1 MAKTKDELDEL
12 IATLNQSLNA
22 GAPRG
27 APKVDLIRRASD
39 VTSPFK
45 LRRPTGI
52 VGLDLALNGGWP
64 AGGLCQIA
72 GPESAGKNALCWQTL
87 AMLQKTYGKDTRIG
101 WCWTE
106 YPLDKGYGQ
115 QFGVVVPMSN
125 EDIELENLAR
135 ERDGRKPMDKKERQQ
150 AKQSLGEFVVVDRG
164 STEKRLQAV
173 VEMVR
178 SNLFQIIIVDSLGA
192 LLTEVQDD
200 TDLEDEP
207 QQSSEARLVTRFQNK
222 LHGAFSSP
230 ARDDVNWTTVIA
242 INQVRANRSM
252 AKFKK
257 EWKVAGAHALR
268 HGKLV
273 DVWLSKSS
281 RIPLDKKKVAEGRM
295 VNWEIAKGKAGCH
308 DGPLGSVEYYYD
320 TGYGIADNLIAT
332 AKQLGLLVQQ
342 GKYWTLADGNGE
354 VVEDKL
360 PKMEELLK
368 KAIIEPDWADRL
380 YELIINA
387 EGISCLYKR

>member
-1 MAKTKDELDEL
+1 MTKTKDELDEL
-12 IATLNQSLNA
+12 IAVLNRSLNV
-22 GAPRG
+22 GT
-27 APKVDLIRRASD
+27 PKDMPKLDLIRRASD

-52 VGLDLALNGGWP
+52 VGLDLALRGGWP

-72 GPESAGKNALCWQTL
+72 GPESVGKNALCWQTL
-87 AMLQKTYGKDTRIG
+87 AMLQKTYGEDTRIG

-106 YPLDKGYGQ
+106 YPVDKGYGQ
-115 QFGVVVPMSN
+115 QFGVIVPMSD

-135 ERDGRKPMDKKERQQ
+135 ERDGRKPMDKRERKL

-192 LLTEVQDD
+192 LLTEVQED
-200 TDLEDEP
+200 TDLDDEP

-222 LHGAFSSP
+222 LHGANSAP
-230 ARDDVNWTTVIA
+230 ARGDVNWTTVIA

-273 DVWLSKSS
+273 DVWLTKAE
-281 RIPLDKKKVAEGRM
+281 RIPADKKKPAEGR
-295 VNWEIAKGKAGCH
+295 VVKWEIAKGKAGCH

-320 TGYGIADNLIAT
+320 TGYGLADNLIAT
-332 AKQLGLLVQQ
+332 AKQLGMLTQH
-342 GKYWTLADGNGE
+342 GKYWSLSDGNGE
-354 VVEDKL
+354 IIQDKL
-360 PKMEELLK
+360 PGTKDLVR
-368 KAIIEPDWADRL
+368 KAIVEPEWADAL
-380 YELIINA
+380 YHMVLKA
-387 EGISCLYKR
+387 EGVSCLFKR